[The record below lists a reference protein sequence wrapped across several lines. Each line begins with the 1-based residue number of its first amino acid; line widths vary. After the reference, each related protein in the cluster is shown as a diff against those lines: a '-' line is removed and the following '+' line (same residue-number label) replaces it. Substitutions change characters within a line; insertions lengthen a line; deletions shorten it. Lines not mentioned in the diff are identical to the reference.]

1 MIQNKSTM
9 KSFRYIFLLYIS
21 VIVIFAIFYMIP
33 SAHNGQL
40 SFVNSLFLST
50 SALSVTGLSPIDI
63 SEGLTKI
70 GQVFLILEMQLGGLG
85 ILVLV
90 SYLFLMMGKRITMSN
105 MLLISRDQNQ
115 SNLKTIKSLS
125 FSVLI
130 IAMLV
135 ESFCSV
141 LIYGEI
147 RGHVNT
153 NSQALFVTIFHA
165 VASFTNSG
173 FDLFG
178 DNLYS
183 FQKNKLVLY
192 TTAATIFLGSLGFP
206 TIMEYIFSYRKR
218 KSLFTKINIRM
229 HASLF
234 LIGSVIYLLLE
245 YDKVFSHLSV
255 GDKIS
260 NAVFL
265 SATTRSGGLTT
276 IDISSLTITT
286 ILILMFLMFIGGA
299 STSTGGGI
307 RLTTFRVVL
316 AKMFAVIKSQEHTVI
331 GKKEITVEATNKSFF
346 IFISFILL
354 AFFSTILLTIFEENR
369 IEMIAF
375 EVLSALTNTGLSM
388 GITAELSIVSKYI
401 LMLLMVIGRIGIFTL
416 IYFVFTIDDTRKTRY
431 LKEDLA
437 VG

>member
-1 MIQNKSTM
+1 
-9 KSFRYIFLLYIS
+9 
-21 VIVIFAIFYMIP
+21 MIP

-70 GQVFLILEMQLGGLG
+70 GQVFLILEMQLGGLR

-90 SYLFLMMGKRITMSN
+90 SYFFLMMGKRITMSN

-135 ESFCSV
+135 ELFCSV

-147 RGHVNT
+147 RGHVDT

-178 DNLYS
+178 DNFYS

-245 YDKVFSHLSV
+245 YDKVFSHLSM

-265 SATTRSGGLTT
+265 
-276 IDISSLTITT
+276 
-286 ILILMFLMFIGGA
+286 
-299 STSTGGGI
+299 
-307 RLTTFRVVL
+307 
-316 AKMFAVIKSQEHTVI
+316 
-331 GKKEITVEATNKSFF
+331 
-346 IFISFILL
+346 
-354 AFFSTILLTIFEENR
+354 
-369 IEMIAF
+369 
-375 EVLSALTNTGLSM
+375 
-388 GITAELSIVSKYI
+388 
-401 LMLLMVIGRIGIFTL
+401 
-416 IYFVFTIDDTRKTRY
+416 
-431 LKEDLA
+431 
-437 VG
+437 